1 MLNFSINRRRT
12 LGWMLALA
20 GSALLLSTA
29 AWAASELDAARDTGV
44 VGERRNGYIGLVV
57 KNPTDEQKAL
67 VKRINAGRRA
77 QYKKVAKKTG
87 ATVEEVAALTA
98 ERLMR
103 EAKSGHYV
111 QAADDGWVR
120 KP

>member
-1 MLNFSINRRRT
+1 MMHFSIGRRRI

-20 GSALLLSTA
+20 GSALLFSA
-29 AWAASELDAARDTGV
+29 VGWAASDLDAARDAGV
-44 VGERRNGYIGLVV
+44 IGERRNGYIGLVV
-57 KNPTDEQKAL
+57 KNPTDAQKAL
-67 VKRINAGRRA
+67 VERVNSGRRA
-77 QYKKVAKKTG
+77 QYKKVAEKTG
-87 ATVEEVAALTA
+87 ASVGEVAVLTA

-111 QAADDGWVR
+111 QAPDDGWVR